1 MNKNELVHVHALLA
15 RVAEDYADRGCLTR
29 EDLAAYRALGTTPMA
44 LRRSR
49 SDHETAARV
58 LARTLAR
65 HSTENDPEAG
75 RPDDALEGPTTV

>member
-1 MNKNELVHVHALLA
+1 VNKNELVHVHALLA
-15 RVAEDYADRGCLTR
+15 RVAEDYADRGHLTR

-49 SDHETAARV
+49 SDHQTAARV

-65 HSTENDPEAG
+65 HSSEDAAEAD
-75 RPDDALEGPTTV
+75 RQDDALEEPTTV